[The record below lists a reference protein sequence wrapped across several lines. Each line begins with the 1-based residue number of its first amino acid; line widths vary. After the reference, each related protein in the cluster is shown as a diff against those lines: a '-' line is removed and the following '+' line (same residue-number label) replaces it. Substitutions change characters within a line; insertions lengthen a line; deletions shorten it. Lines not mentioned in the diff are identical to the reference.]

1 MSEQDDAN
9 TVLMT
14 APVPQGVAE
23 KFKEIAK
30 AHGTPIRV
38 LGGMLYENFIEEHEA
53 GKVFV
58 VPTKIE
64 KQEEAPAAT
73 PKRKPAAK

>member
-1 MSEQDDAN
+1 MSENEDAS

-14 APVPQGVAE
+14 APVKPDIAE
-23 KFKEIAK
+23 RFKEIAK
-30 AHGTPIRV
+30 SKGMPIRV

-58 VPTKIE
+58 NPAQLITR
-64 KQEEAPAAT
+64 EEAPA
-73 PKRKPAAK
+73 KRKPAAK